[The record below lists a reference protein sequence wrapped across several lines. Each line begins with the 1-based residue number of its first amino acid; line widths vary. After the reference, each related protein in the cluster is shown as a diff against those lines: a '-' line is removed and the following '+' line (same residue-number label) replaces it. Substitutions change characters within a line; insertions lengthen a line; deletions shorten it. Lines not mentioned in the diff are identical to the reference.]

1 MEVSSHAL
9 ALDRTVGCEFD
20 VAIFT
25 NLTQDHLDF
34 HADLESYF
42 QAKLRLF
49 AGRWEHIL
57 GVGYAQHTRDFFT
70 NDVQTSHFF
79 GSKRKFDYQTNVS
92 LATPALADARHTV
105 TFAVDSEVETAVSTS
120 AFTDFDR
127 DIETVGFAGQYQL
140 SLFER
145 LFLSAGVRYDDNDLF
160 KNATT
165 YRATLAYLLKESG
178 TKFKGSY
185 GTGVK
190 NPTLFE
196 LFGFTPTFRG
206 NPNLQPEKG
215 EGWDIGIAQ
224 SLFSGRLVLEAT
236 YFDQRIDNL
245 IVGSGRTSRNLAGES
260 RAYGAEVAAMLTLI
274 QGLDLR
280 STYTFMHTRDPEG
293 NELVRRPQHT
303 GSFNVN
309 YRFLEDRAN
318 VNLGLIY
325 NGRQSDFAF
334 DVDFNRSIVRLGAYT
349 LVNLAA
355 SYQLTSNVQLLGRIE
370 NLFDERYE
378 EVFTFGT
385 PGRAAYGGVR
395 VRF

>member
-1 MEVSSHAL
+1 M
-9 ALDRTVGCEFD
+9 
-20 VAIFT
+20 
-25 NLTQDHLDF
+25 
-34 HADLESYF
+34 
-42 QAKLRLF
+42 
-49 AGRWEHIL
+49 AGL
-57 GVGYAQHTRDFFT
+57 
-70 NDVQTSHFF
+70 
-79 GSKRKFDYQTNVS
+79 
-92 LATPALADARHTV
+92 
-105 TFAVDSEVETAVSTS
+105 
-120 AFTDFDR
+120 
-127 DIETVGFAGQYQL
+127 YQL

-160 KNATT
+160 ENATT

-206 NPNLQPEKG
+206 NPNLEPEKG
-215 EGWDIGIAQ
+215 EGWDLGIVQ
-224 SLFSGRLVLEAT
+224 TLFDGRLVLEAT

-245 IVGSGRTSRNLAGES
+245 IVGAGQTSRNLSGES
-260 RAYGAEVAAMLTLI
+260 RAYGVEVAAMLTLV
-274 QGLDLR
+274 QGLDLH
-280 STYTFMHTRDPEG
+280 TAYTFTHTRDPEG
-293 NELVRRPQHT
+293 NELVRRPQHL
-303 GSFNVN
+303 GSVTVN

-318 VNLGLIY
+318 VNLGIIY

-334 DVDFNRSIVRLGAYT
+334 DEDFNSSIVRLGAYT

-355 SYQLTSNVQLLGRIE
+355 SYQLTPTVQLFGRIE
-370 NLFDERYE
+370 NLLDEDYE